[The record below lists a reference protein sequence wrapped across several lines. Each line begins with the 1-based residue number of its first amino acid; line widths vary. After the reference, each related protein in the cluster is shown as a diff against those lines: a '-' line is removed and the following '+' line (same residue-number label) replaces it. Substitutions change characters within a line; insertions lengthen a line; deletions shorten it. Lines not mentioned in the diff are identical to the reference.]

1 MDWRI
6 FLPGAMFASNH
17 NLLRSVSFTAT
28 LAAKEWSRGLARRG
42 SRKGKRPAAVSNNI
56 GLPSLDVHTVR
67 VRTYSAKPT
76 LQSVTQCVVS
86 MRPGFPT
93 QTCKV
98 ITTGIIFF
106 VWEWEKGTK
115 IPYDRLDTKKPPW
128 DGAHN

>member
-28 LAAKEWSRGLARRG
+28 LAAKECSLGLARRG
-42 SRKGKRPAAVSNNI
+42 SRKGKRPAALSNNI

-106 VWEWEKGTK
+106 VWEWENGTYK
-115 IPYDRLDTKKPPW
+115 DSV
-128 DGAHN
+128 